1 MPQRPWDTTKQT
13 SVCVRGVPEGEERN
27 GQKEI
32 FKEKMAKSFPH
43 LRKNNL
49 THPRS
54 TMNEVQ

>member
-32 FKEKMAKSFPH
+32 FKEKNGQKF
-43 LRKNNL
+43 
-49 THPRS
+49 S
-54 TMNEVQ
+54 TFEEKQSYTSKKYNE